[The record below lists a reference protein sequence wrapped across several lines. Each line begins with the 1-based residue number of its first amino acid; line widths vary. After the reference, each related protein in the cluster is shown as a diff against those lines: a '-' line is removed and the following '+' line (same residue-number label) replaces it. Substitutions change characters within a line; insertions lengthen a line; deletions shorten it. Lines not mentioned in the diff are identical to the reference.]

1 MERLRGMI
9 IDVRRLREENK
20 RAAEGGQH
28 GRWVDAAYCACRE
41 RALLDAYQAVTGEKF
56 NANDGLKRSEATSP

>member
-41 RALLDAYQAVTGEKF
+41 RALLDAYKAVTGENF
-56 NANDGLKRSEATSP
+56 V